1 MVGWSAIVG
10 YNRFFLLVYKIKVQ
24 KMKKKIVTFFKRVW
38 RYMKFIE
45 EQRIKAMIKS
55 GRGWS

>member
-1 MVGWSAIVG
+1 MVGWPTVVG

-45 EQRIKAMIKS
+45 EERIKAMIKS
-55 GRGWS
+55 GRGW

>member
-1 MVGWSAIVG
+1 MDGWSISMAVDRLILWV
-10 YNRFFLLVYKIKVQ
+10 LKIKVQ